1 MSVTAVRSGAAAERP
16 AHRDPN
22 VLRWLG
28 AYTSSAIGDNVYY
41 IALSWAAVQA
51 GTPAQAGLVSAASAV
66 PRALLM
72 LGGGVVADRFG
83 PRRVVVGSGA
93 VRCALVL
100 TAAGL
105 LLATSPGLWALGA
118 VAVLFGVVDAVFL
131 PAAGALPALLAPGAS
146 SPGSRAC
153 GASRPG
159 SPPSS
164 AARSA
169 AWAWPSAVPPE
180 RSDWPRC

>member
-1 MSVTAVRSGAAAERP
+1 M
-16 AHRDPN
+16 
-22 VLRWLG
+22 
-28 AYTSSAIGDNVYY
+28 
-41 IALSWAAVQA
+41 
-51 GTPAQAGLVSAASAV
+51 
-66 PRALLM
+66 
-72 LGGGVVADRFG
+72 
-83 PRRVVVGSGA
+83 VVGSGA

-105 LLATSPGLWALGA
+105 LLGDQPRTRALGA

-131 PAAGALPALLAPGAS
+131 PAAGALPAARSQLARVQGMRGLAT
-146 SPGSRAC
+146 
-153 GASRPG
+153 G

-169 AWAWPSAVPPE
+169 AWAWPSAVPPG